1 MGSDESDVDK
11 TEWGVLDLR
20 DDAVAIPL
28 DIEDDSIVGQE
39 VRASEGG
46 AKLGRSGPLGPFN
59 DGEPQAKWTFG
70 VFVLGP
76 ESDECG
82 SVEDSQ
88 PDRLLARSHGGS
100 NRLFGAARWLGSA
113 WVYGPR

>member
-11 TEWGVLDLR
+11 TEWCVLDLR

-39 VRASEGG
+39 VRASKGG
-46 AKLGRSGPLGPFN
+46 AELGWSGPLGPFN

-70 VFVLGP
+70 VPMLGP
-76 ESDECG
+76 EGDKRCSVENAQRTDNSMLPKREQG
-82 SVEDSQ
+82 RSSVEDVAPMQRAKQ
-88 PDRLLARSHGGS
+88 PRC
-100 NRLFGAARWLGSA
+100 
-113 WVYGPR
+113 